1 VTKGGQGEGT
11 PGAENTVDLLQ
22 DMPWVGKE
30 MERSTAVH
38 CLKSFTP
45 EGELH
50 GVAAKQLKIRQ
61 AILPGTFR
69 RIAEHRS
76 GKIQADHMTSRETSS
91 EGPCVNSGAARKVER
106 EFIAF

>member
-1 VTKGGQGEGT
+1 MTKGGQSEGT
-11 PGAENTVDLLQ
+11 PGVENTMDLLQ
-22 DMPWVGKE
+22 DMPWVRKE

-38 CLKSFTP
+38 CPKSFAP
-45 EGELH
+45 EGEFH

-76 GKIQADHMTSRETSS
+76 RQIQADHMTSRETLS
-91 EGPCVNSGAARKVER
+91 EGSCVNSGAARKVEH